1 MKHTNQKDS
10 SRNQG
15 SNTDQQKKT
24 GKMQGDKNESMARQH
39 SRGPKDDSS
48 RQGSDSSSWQKDK
61 QGHKK

>member
-24 GKMQGDKNESMARQH
+24 GKMQGDRNESMARQH
-39 SRGPKDDSS
+39 SRGTKDD
-48 RQGSDSSSWQKDK
+48 GSDSSSWQKDK

>member
-1 MKHTNQKDS
+1 MKHTNQNDS

-24 GKMQGDKNESMARQH
+24 GKMQGDRHENMAQQH
-39 SRGPKDDSS
+39 SKGRKDDNGK
-48 RQGSDSSSWQKDK
+48 QGSDSSSWQKDK

>member
-24 GKMQGDKNESMARQH
+24 GKMQGDKNESMAQQH
-39 SRGPKDDSS
+39 SRGTKDDGI
-48 RQGSDSSSWQKDK
+48 RQGSESSSWQKDK